1 MKINLSNCDFYY
13 LTHRNPVRKNN
24 IRSQFSKY
32 PEANLT
38 EINPAKINDLN
49 KKQSGGTGFSR
60 MIDAGCQKQDR
71 NERFKPF
78 VCLEDDVSLNRSLEE
93 LEQVDIPDDADLL
106 YLGLSSFG
114 LTKVT
119 IDNGKGIKYKA
130 KSGKVCFSH
139 INNDVVRIYNMLSL
153 HAILV
158 CSFYG
163 ALTLQKCLM
172 EDFYKRRHYDW
183 GIAQQQPYFKVYA
196 LRNPLFYQDSR
207 VGGQE
212 AATKFK
218 FKTEEENMKELLSWK
233 NTDNFSIRTVV

>member
-38 EINPAKINDLN
+38 EINPAAMTDL
-49 KKQSGGTGFSR
+49 KKTQSGATGFSR
-60 MIDAGCQKQDR
+60 MIDAGCQKQNR
-71 NERFKPF
+71 NEGFKPF
-78 VCLEDDVSLNRSLEE
+78 VCLEDDVSLKRSLDE
-93 LEQVDIPDDADLL
+93 LKQVEIPDDADLL
-106 YLGLSSFG
+106 YLGLSRFG
-114 LTKVT
+114 LTKVKM
-119 IDNGKGIKYKA
+119 DNGKLKYKA

-139 INNDVVRIYNMLSL
+139 VNKDLVRIYNMLST

-163 ALTLQKCLM
+163 ALTFQKCLM
-172 EDFYKRRHYDW
+172 EDFYRQRNYDW
-183 GIAQQQPYFKVYA
+183 SIAQQQPYFNVYA
-196 LRNPLFYQDSR
+196 LRSPIFYQDSS

-218 FKTEEENMKELLSWK
+218 FKTDEENMKELLSWK
-233 NTDNFSIRTVV
+233 HTDNVSIKTVV